1 MTRLVSD
8 EEPAFAGSDY
18 LRGDENLTRLKAA
31 SAYYELI
38 IKTLVFITLIATA
51 ISFFGVFTTYLNLN
65 YAARRV
71 VREIEISGQVTSDT
85 YSLYSD
91 MKANTNIP
99 DTATMSV
106 NASYFNAAQKK
117 IQLRDTFTV
126 TCTAN
131 YRINVFTP
139 KGGTPVGFDIPL
151 RVRLTGMS
159 EKFWK

>member
-1 MTRLVSD
+1 MTRL
-8 EEPAFAGSDY
+8 
-18 LRGDENLTRLKAA
+18 KKA

-38 IKTLVFITLIATA
+38 LKTLVFITLIATA

-71 VREIEISGQVTSDT
+71 VREIEISGQVSSAT
-85 YSLYSD
+85 YSLYDD
-91 MKANTNIP
+91 MKSNTNIP
-99 DTATMSV
+99 NSATMSV
-106 NASYFNAAQKK
+106 SATYFNAAQKK

-126 TCTAN
+126 TCNAS

-151 RVRLTGMS
+151 KVKLTGMS

>member
-1 MTRLVSD
+1 MTK
-8 EEPAFAGSDY
+8 
-18 LRGDENLTRLKAA
+18 LKKA

-38 IKTLVFITLIATA
+38 LKTLVFITLIATA

-71 VREIEISGQVTSDT
+71 VREIEISGRVSSST
-85 YSLYSD
+85 YSLYD
-91 MKANTNIP
+91 NMKSNTNIP
-99 DTATMSV
+99 DSATMSV
-106 NASYFNAAQKK
+106 NATYFNAAQKK

-126 TCTAN
+126 TCSTS

>member
-1 MTRLVSD
+1 M
-8 EEPAFAGSDY
+8 PALTV
-18 LRGDENLTRLKAA
+18 LRGVDNLTRLKKA

-38 IKTLVFITLIATA
+38 LKTLVFITLIATA

-71 VREIEISGQVTSDT
+71 VREIEISGRVSSDT
-85 YSLYSD
+85 YSLYDD
-91 MKANTNIP
+91 MKSNTNIP
-99 DTATMSV
+99 NTATMSV
-106 NASYFNAAQKK
+106 SATYFNAAQKK

-126 TCTAN
+126 TCSAS

-151 RVRLTGMS
+151 KVRLTGMS

>member
-1 MTRLVSD
+1 ML
-8 EEPAFAGSDY
+8 
-18 LRGDENLTRLKAA
+18 LKRA

-71 VREIEISGQVTSDT
+71 VREIEISGRVSAET
-85 YSLYSD
+85 YSLYED
-91 MKANTNIP
+91 LKERTNIP
-99 DTATMSV
+99 DTASMSV
-106 NASYFNAAQKK
+106 NAAYFSASDKK
-117 IQLRDTFTV
+117 IQLRNTFTV
-126 TCTAN
+126 TCSTS

-139 KGGTPVGFDIPL
+139 QGGAPIGFDIPL

>member
-1 MTRLVSD
+1 MR
-8 EEPAFAGSDY
+8 
-18 LRGDENLTRLKAA
+18 KKKA

-71 VREIEISGQVTSDT
+71 TREVEISGRVSSET
-85 YSLYSD
+85 YD
-91 MKANTNIP
+91 VFNEIKANTNIGSG
-99 DTATMSV
+99 ATMSV
-106 NASYFNAAQKK
+106 SASYYNAAAKK

-126 TCTAN
+126 TCRTS

-139 KGGTPVGFDIPL
+139 TGGDPVGFDIPL
-151 RVRLTGMS
+151 IVKLTGMS

>member
-1 MTRLVSD
+1 MVFS
-8 EEPAFAGSDY
+8 
-18 LRGDENLTRLKAA
+18 KKQA

-51 ISFFGVFTTYLNLN
+51 ISFFGIFTTYLNLN

-71 VREIEISGQVTSDT
+71 VREVEIAGKVSSET
-85 YSLYSD
+85 YGLFNN
-91 MKANTNIP
+91 MKEQSNIG
-99 DTATMSV
+99 DSASMSV
-106 NASYFNAAQKK
+106 SASYFNASQKT

-126 TCTAN
+126 TCRTS

-139 KGGTPVGFDIPL
+139 TGGEHVGFDIPL
-151 RVRLTGMS
+151 VVKLTGMS

>member
-1 MTRLVSD
+1 MIRFMIRSVYNKKFFS
-8 EEPAFAGSDY
+8 
-18 LRGDENLTRLKAA
+18 KKQA

-71 VREIEISGQVTSDT
+71 VREVEIAGKVSSET
-85 YSLYSD
+85 YGLFNN
-91 MKANTNIP
+91 MKEQTNIG
-99 DTATMSV
+99 DGASMSV
-106 NASYFNAAQKK
+106 SASYFNASQKT

-126 TCTAN
+126 TCRTS

-139 KGGTPVGFDIPL
+139 TGGAPVGFDIPL
-151 RVRLTGMS
+151 VVKLTGMS